1 MFRVCQRAGEQF
13 KSGRCLDK
21 GLLPLVKFPTPP
33 ACRPRFLLAAALI
46 PCLLAATGWTQTW
59 RQAQSGYR
67 LQLPRDHASHPDYR
81 IEWWYYTGNLADG
94 NSRRFGFQLTFFRV
108 GVRNRPENPSRW
120 AVRDLFMA
128 HLALSDL
135 ETGGFRFAER
145 LNRAGPGW
153 AGASTETYRVWNENW
168 EAGLGSD
175 GRHRLRARD
184 EDFGIDLEL
193 EPGRKPLLH
202 GQAGLS
208 RKGAQEGN
216 ASHYYSLTRMPTR
229 GRIWIEGRK
238 FEVSGLSW
246 MDHEF
251 GTSFLE
257 PEQTGWDW
265 FALQLDSGQDLMVF
279 QLRRSDGLLDP
290 HSSGT
295 LLDVSGK
302 ARTLGR
308 SDFSLEPV
316 RTWRSPHSGARYPI
330 QWRLSLPGQRL
341 SLTVT
346 AAQPD
351 QELRTPRSTQV
362 TYWEGAVVVTGSHG
376 ADPITGRG
384 YLEMT
389 GYAGQSMGDV
399 FRGDSGE

>member
-1 MFRVCQRAGEQF
+1 MLRRRPGERSGPSRGPGKELRRRA
-13 KSGRCLDK
+13 K
-21 GLLPLVKFPTPP
+21 LPVWPR
-33 ACRPRFLLAAALI
+33 CRPRFLPAALLV
-46 PCLLAATGWTQTW
+46 PCLLATLGWSQTW
-59 RQAQSGYR
+59 RQANPGYR
-67 LQLPRDHASHPDYR
+67 LQFPRDHASHPEYR
-81 IEWWYYTGNLADG
+81 IEWWYYTGNLVDSS
-94 NSRRFGFQLTFFRV
+94 SRRFGFQLTFFRA
-108 GVRNRPENPSRW
+108 GVRTRPENPSRW

-135 ETGGFRFAER
+135 ETGRFHFAER

-153 AGASTETYRVWNENW
+153 AGASTETYRVWNQNW
-168 EAGLGSD
+168 EAGLDSD

-184 EDFGIDLEL
+184 GDFGIDLVL
-193 EPGRKPLLH
+193 EPGRQPLLH

-208 RKGAQEGN
+208 QKGAQEGN

-229 GRIWIEGRK
+229 GSIRVDGRE
-238 FEVSGLSW
+238 FEVAGLSW

-257 PEQTGWDW
+257 REQIGWDW

-279 QLRRSDGLLDP
+279 QLRRSDGRRDP
-290 HSSGT
+290 NSSGT
-295 LLDVSGK
+295 LLDASGK
-302 ARTLGR
+302 PRALDR

-316 RTWRSPHSGARYPI
+316 RTWRSPHSGAGYPI
-330 QWRLSLPGQRL
+330 QWRLRLPRQGL

-351 QELRTPRSTQV
+351 QELRTRWSTGV
-362 TYWEGAVVVTGSHG
+362 TYWEGAVVVTGTRG
-376 ADPITGRG
+376 IDPVSGRG

-399 FRGDSGE
+399 FR

>member
-1 MFRVCQRAGEQF
+1 MLRRLPVERFGPSGGPDKARRPQVKFRVWPRW
-13 KSGRCLDK
+13 RPR
-21 GLLPLVKFPTPP
+21 LLPAAILV
-33 ACRPRFLLAAALI
+33 
-46 PCLLAATGWTQTW
+46 PCLLATIGWAQTW
-59 RQAQSGYR
+59 RQARPDYR
-67 LQLPRDHASHPDYR
+67 LQFPSDHASHPEYR
-81 IEWWYYTGNLADG
+81 IEWWYYTGNLAD
-94 NSRRFGFQLTFFRV
+94 SSLRRFGFQLTFFRA
-108 GVRNRPENPSRW
+108 GVRARPENPSRW

-135 ETGGFRFAER
+135 ATGRFHFAER

-153 AGASTETYRVWNENW
+153 AGASTETYRVWNESW
-168 EAGLGSD
+168 EAGLDSD

-184 EDFGIDLEL
+184 GDFGIDLVL
-193 EPGRKPLLH
+193 EPGRQPLLH

-208 RKGAQEGN
+208 QKGAQEGN

-229 GRIWIEGRK
+229 GSIRVDGRE
-238 FEVSGLSW
+238 FEIAGLSW

-257 PEQTGWDW
+257 PEQIGWDW

-279 QLRRSDGLLDP
+279 QLRRSDGRRDP
-290 HSSGT
+290 NSSGT
-295 LLDVSGK
+295 LLDDSGK
-302 ARTLGR
+302 PRALGR

-316 RTWRSPHSGARYPI
+316 RTWRSPHSGASYPI
-330 QWRLSLPGQRL
+330 QWRLSLPRQGL

-351 QELRTPRSTQV
+351 QELRTRWSTGV
-362 TYWEGAVVVTGSHG
+362 TYWEGAVVVTGTRG
-376 ADPITGRG
+376 ADPVSGRG

-399 FRGDSGE
+399 FR

>member
-1 MFRVCQRAGEQF
+1 VFLVRRRDDRQF
-13 KSGRCLDK
+13 KSGRRLDN
-21 GLLPLVKFPTPP
+21 GLHRLVKP
-33 ACRPRFLLAAALI
+33 AVLTAWRPRFLLAAALI
-46 PCLLAATGWTQTW
+46 PCLLAATGWTQAW
-59 RQAQSGYR
+59 RQARPGYP
-67 LQLPRDHASHPDYR
+67 LQFPRDHASHPEYR
-81 IEWWYYTGNLADG
+81 IEWWYYTGNLADSG
-94 NSRRFGFQLTFFRV
+94 SRRFGFQLTFFRV

-120 AVRDLFMA
+120 AVQDLFMA

-153 AGASTETYRVWNENW
+153 AGASTETYRVWNVSW
-168 EAGLGSD
+168 EAGLDSD
-175 GRHRLRARD
+175 GRHRLRARE

-208 RKGAQEGN
+208 RKGSQEGN
-216 ASHYYSLTRMPTR
+216 ASHYYSLTRMPTS
-229 GRIWIEGRK
+229 GRIWVDGRE
-238 FEVSGLSW
+238 FEVEGLSW

-257 PEQTGWDW
+257 PEQIGWDW
-265 FALQLDSGQDLMVF
+265 FALQLDSGQDLMLF
-279 QLRRSDGLLDP
+279 QLRRSDGRLDP
-290 HSSGT
+290 HSGGT
-295 LLDVSGK
+295 LLEASGQSR
-302 ARTLGR
+302 ALGR
-308 SDFSLEPV
+308 SDFTMEPV

-330 QWRLSLPGQRL
+330 QWRLSLPGRRL

-362 TYWEGAVVVTGSHG
+362 TYWEGAVVVTGTRG
-376 ADPITGRG
+376 NEPVTGRG

-399 FRGDSGE
+399 FRDGSGE

>member
-1 MFRVCQRAGEQF
+1 MFIVRQRPGEPGGP
-13 KSGRCLDK
+13 GRSPDTWL
-21 GLLPLVKFPTPP
+21 PP
-33 ACRPRFLLAAALI
+33 AVNSPTSPPRGPRLLLAVVLI

-59 RQAQSGYR
+59 RQARPGYR
-67 LQLPRDHASHPDYR
+67 LHFPRDHASHPEYR
-81 IEWWYYTGNLADG
+81 IEWWYYTGNLADS

-108 GVRNRPENPSRW
+108 GVRPRPENPSRW

-135 ETGGFRFAER
+135 ETGRFHFDER

-153 AGASTETYRVWNENW
+153 AGASAETYRVWNGTW
-168 EAGLGSD
+168 EARLGRD
-175 GRHRLRARD
+175 GRHRLRAGD
-184 EDFGIDLEL
+184 ETIGIALEL
-193 EPGRKPLLH
+193 EPGRGPLLH

-208 RKGAQEGN
+208 QKGAREGN

-229 GRIWIEGRK
+229 GRIRIDSRE
-238 FEVSGLSW
+238 FEVAGLSW

-257 PEQTGWDW
+257 PEQIGWDW
-265 FALQLDSGQDLMVF
+265 FALQLDSGQDLMLF
-279 QLRRSDGLLDP
+279 QVRRSDGRLDP

-295 LLDVSGK
+295 LLEASGRPR
-302 ARTLGR
+302 ALGR
-308 SDFSLEPV
+308 SDFSLEPL
-316 RTWRSPHSGARYPI
+316 RTWRSPHSGGRYPV

-351 QELRTPRSTQV
+351 QELRTPRSTGV
-362 TYWEGAVVVTGSHG
+362 TYWEGAVVVTGTRG
-376 ADPITGRG
+376 TDPVAGRG

-399 FRGDSGE
+399 FR

>member
-1 MFRVCQRAGEQF
+1 MVYRRTGEPF
-13 KSGRCLDK
+13 KPGHRPAK
-21 GLLPLVKFPTPP
+21 GLPRPVKYSIPP
-33 ACRPRFLLAAALI
+33 RPRLRILPATALI
-46 PCLLAATGWTQTW
+46 ACLLAGAGWAQTW

-67 LQLPRDHASHPDYR
+67 LQFPRDHASHPEYR

-94 NSRRFGFQLTFFRV
+94 NSRRFGFQLTFFRA

-135 ETGGFRFAER
+135 ETGRFHFAER
-145 LNRAGPGW
+145 MNRAGPGW
-153 AGASTETYRVWNENW
+153 AGASTETYRVWNESW
-168 EAGLGSD
+168 EAALDSD
-175 GRHRLRARD
+175 GHHRLRAGD
-184 EDFGIDLEL
+184 GDFGIDLEL
-193 EPGRKPLLH
+193 EPGRQPLLH
-202 GQAGLS
+202 GEAGLS

-216 ASHYYSLTRMPTR
+216 ASHYYSLTRMPSR
-229 GRIWIEGRK
+229 GTIRVDGRE
-238 FEVSGLSW
+238 FAVDGLSW

-257 PEQTGWDW
+257 PEQIGWDW
-265 FALQLDSGQDLMVF
+265 FALQLDSGQDLMLF
-279 QLRRSDGLLDP
+279 QLRPSDARLDP
-290 HSSGT
+290 HSGGT
-295 LLDVSGK
+295 LLEASGQS
-302 ARTLGR
+302 RVLGR
-308 SDFSLEPV
+308 SDFTMEAV
-316 RTWRSPHSGARYPI
+316 RSWQSPHSGARYPI

-362 TYWEGAVVVTGSHG
+362 TYWEGAVVVTGTRG
-376 ADPITGRG
+376 AEAVAGRG

-389 GYAGQSMGDV
+389 GYAGRSMSDV
-399 FRGDSGE
+399 FREGSGE

>member
-1 MFRVCQRAGEQF
+1 MVRRRPAERFGP
-13 KSGRCLDK
+13 GRGPEK
-21 GLLPLVKFPTPP
+21 GL
-33 ACRPRFLLAAALI
+33 RPRVKIRVWPRCWPRLLPAAVLI
-46 PCLLAATGWTQTW
+46 PCLLAATGWAQTW
-59 RQAQSGYR
+59 RQARPGYR
-67 LQLPRDHASHPDYR
+67 LQFPRDHASHPEYR
-81 IEWWYYTGNLADG
+81 IEWWYYTGNLADSS
-94 NSRRFGFQLTFFRV
+94 SRRFGFQLTFFRA

-135 ETGGFRFAER
+135 ETGRFHFAER

-153 AGASTETYRVWNENW
+153 AGASEETYRVWNGSW
-168 EAGLGSD
+168 KAMLGSG
-175 GRHRLRARD
+175 GRHQLRAGD
-184 EDFGIDLEL
+184 ETFGIDLEL
-193 EPGRKPLLH
+193 ESGRQPLLH
-202 GQAGLS
+202 GEAGLS
-208 RKGAQEGN
+208 RKGSQKGN

-229 GRIWIEGRK
+229 GRIRVDGRE
-238 FEVSGLSW
+238 FEVDGLSW

-257 PEQTGWDW
+257 PEQIGWDW
-265 FALQLDSGQDLMVF
+265 FALQLDSGQDLMLF
-279 QLRRSDGLLDP
+279 QVRRSDGRSDP

-295 LLDVSGK
+295 LLEASGQSR
-302 ARTLGR
+302 ALGK

-316 RTWRSPHSGARYPI
+316 RTWLSPHSGARYPV
-330 QWRLSLPGQRL
+330 QWRLSLPGQGL

-351 QELRTPRSTQV
+351 QELRTARSTGV
-362 TYWEGAVVVTGSHG
+362 TYWEGAVVVTGTRG
-376 ADPITGRG
+376 ADPVSGRG

-399 FRGDSGE
+399 FR

>member
-1 MFRVCQRAGEQF
+1 MVRRRSGGQF
-13 KSGRCLDK
+13 WSRRSPGKRPHSSA
-21 GLLPLVKFPTPP
+21 KFPIPLRR
-33 ACRPRFLLAAALI
+33 RPRLLLAAALI
-46 PCLLAATGWTQTW
+46 PCLLAGAGWAQTW
-59 RQAQSGYR
+59 RQARPGYR
-67 LQLPRDHASHPDYR
+67 LQFPRDHASHPEYR

-94 NSRRFGFQLTFFRV
+94 SSRRFGFQLTFFRA

-145 LNRAGPGW
+145 MNRAGPGW
-153 AGASTETYRVWNENW
+153 AGASTETYRVWNEGW
-168 EAGLGSD
+168 EAALDSD

-184 EDFGIDLEL
+184 QDFGIDLEL

-208 RKGAQEGN
+208 RKGSQEGN

-229 GRIWIEGRK
+229 GRIRIDGRE
-238 FEVSGLSW
+238 FEVDGLSW

-257 PEQTGWDW
+257 PDQIGWDW
-265 FALQLDSGQDLMVF
+265 FALQLDSGQDLMLF
-279 QLRRSDGLLDP
+279 QLRRSDARLAP
-290 HSSGT
+290 HSGGT
-295 LLDVSGK
+295 LLEASGQSR
-302 ARTLGR
+302 ALGR
-308 SDFSLEPV
+308 SDFTMEPA

-362 TYWEGAVVVTGSHG
+362 TYWEGAVVVTGTRG
-376 ADPITGRG
+376 ADPVTGRG

-389 GYAGQSMGDV
+389 GYAGRSMSDV
-399 FRGDSGE
+399 FRYGSGE

>member
-1 MFRVCQRAGEQF
+1 MLRRRPGERFGPSRGPGKELRRRA
-13 KSGRCLDK
+13 K
-21 GLLPLVKFPTPP
+21 LPVWPR
-33 ACRPRFLLAAALI
+33 CRPRLLPAALLV
-46 PCLLAATGWTQTW
+46 PCLLATIGWSQTW
-59 RQAQSGYR
+59 RQANLGYR
-67 LQLPRDHASHPDYR
+67 LQFPRDHASHPEYR
-81 IEWWYYTGNLADG
+81 IEWWYYTGNLADSS
-94 NSRRFGFQLTFFRV
+94 SRRFGFQLTFFRA
-108 GVRNRPENPSRW
+108 GVRTRPENPSRW

-135 ETGGFRFAER
+135 ETGRFHFAER

-153 AGASTETYRVWNENW
+153 AGASTETYRVWNQSW
-168 EAGLGSD
+168 EAGLDSD

-184 EDFGIDLEL
+184 GDFGIDLVL
-193 EPGRKPLLH
+193 EPGRQPLLH
-202 GQAGLS
+202 GRAGLS
-208 RKGAQEGN
+208 QKGSQEGN

-229 GRIWIEGRK
+229 GSIRVDGRE
-238 FEVSGLSW
+238 FEVAGSSW

-257 PEQTGWDW
+257 QEQIGWDW
-265 FALQLDSGQDLMVF
+265 FALQLDGGQDLMVF
-279 QLRRSDGLLDP
+279 QLRRSDGRRDP
-290 HSSGT
+290 NSSGT
-295 LLDVSGK
+295 LLDASGK
-302 ARTLGR
+302 RQGLGR

-330 QWRLSLPGQRL
+330 QWRLSLPRRGL

-351 QELRTPRSTQV
+351 QELRTRWSTGV
-362 TYWEGAVVVTGSHG
+362 TYWEGAVVVTGTRG
-376 ADPITGRG
+376 TDPVSGRG

-399 FRGDSGE
+399 FR

>member
-1 MFRVCQRAGEQF
+1 MVYRREGGEF
-13 KSGRCLDK
+13 WSRRFPDK
-21 GLLPLVKFPTPP
+21 KPHPSAKFPIPLRL
-33 ACRPRFLLAAALI
+33 RPRFLLAAALI

-67 LQLPRDHASHPDYR
+67 LQLPRDHASHPEYR

-216 ASHYYSLTRMPTR
+216 ASHYYSLTRMPTH

-399 FRGDSGE
+399 FR

>member
-1 MFRVCQRAGEQF
+1 MLRRVPGEQF
-13 KSGRCLDK
+13 GPSRGPDK
-21 GLLPLVKFPTPP
+21 EFRRRVKFRI
-33 ACRPRFLLAAALI
+33 RPRWRPRLLAAAILV
-46 PCLLAATGWTQTW
+46 PCLLAGAGWAQTW
-59 RQAQSGYR
+59 RQARPDYR
-67 LQLPRDHASHPDYR
+67 LQFPRDHASHPEYR
-81 IEWWYYTGNLADG
+81 IEWWYYTGNLADSS
-94 NSRRFGFQLTFFRV
+94 SRRFGFQLTFFRV
-108 GVRNRPENPSRW
+108 GVRARPENPSRW

-135 ETGGFRFAER
+135 ETGNFRFAER

-168 EAGLGSD
+168 EAGLGSH
-175 GRHRLRARD
+175 GRHRLRARG

-193 EPGRKPLLH
+193 NPGREPLLH

-216 ASHYYSLTRMPTR
+216 ASHYYSLTRMPTS
-229 GRIWIEGRK
+229 GRIWIDGRE
-238 FEVSGLSW
+238 FEVGGLSW

-279 QLRRSDGLLDP
+279 QLRRSDGRLDP

-302 ARTLGR
+302 ARALGR

-316 RTWRSPHSGARYPI
+316 RTWRSPHSRARYPI
-330 QWRLSLPGQRL
+330 QWRIRLPGQRL

-351 QELRTPRSTQV
+351 QELRTPNSTQV
-362 TYWEGAVVVTGSHG
+362 TYWEGAVVVTGTRG
-376 ADPITGRG
+376 ADPVTGRG

-389 GYAGQSMGDV
+389 GYAGQSMSDV
-399 FRGDSGE
+399 FR

>member
-1 MFRVCQRAGEQF
+1 MVYRREGGEF
-13 KSGRCLDK
+13 WSRRFPDK
-21 GLLPLVKFPTPP
+21 KPHPSAKFPIPLRL
-33 ACRPRFLLAAALI
+33 RPRFLLAAALI

-67 LQLPRDHASHPDYR
+67 LQLPRDHATHPEYR

-94 NSRRFGFQLTFFRV
+94 NSRRFGFQLTCFRV

-216 ASHYYSLTRMPTR
+216 ASHYYSLTRMPTH

-399 FRGDSGE
+399 FR

>member
-1 MFRVCQRAGEQF
+1 MVHRRDGGQFWSRRSPDKRRLPRA
-13 KSGRCLDK
+13 R
-21 GLLPLVKFPTPP
+21 LPIPP
-33 ACRPRFLLAAALI
+33 RRRPRLLLAAALV
-46 PCLLAATGWTQTW
+46 PCLLASAGWTQTW
-59 RQAQSGYR
+59 RQARPGYR
-67 LQLPRDHASHPDYR
+67 LHFPRDHASHPEYR
-81 IEWWYYTGNLADG
+81 VEWWYYTGNLADSG
-94 NSRRFGFQLTFFRV
+94 SRRFGFQLTFFRA
-108 GVRNRPENPSRW
+108 GVRNRPKNPSRW

-153 AGASTETYRVWNENW
+153 AGASETTYRVWNGSW
-168 EAGLGSD
+168 EAGLDSG

-184 EDFGIDLEL
+184 DDFGIDLEL

-229 GRIWIEGRK
+229 GRIRIDGRE
-238 FEVSGLSW
+238 FEVDGLSW

-257 PEQTGWDW
+257 SEQIGWDW
-265 FALQLDSGQDLMVF
+265 FALQLDSGQDLMLF
-279 QLRRSDGLLDP
+279 QLRRSDSRLDP
-290 HSSGT
+290 HSGGT
-295 LLDVSGK
+295 LLEASGQSR
-302 ARTLGR
+302 ALDR
-308 SDFSLEPV
+308 SEFTMEPV

-330 QWRLSLPGQRL
+330 QWRLSLPGQKL

-362 TYWEGAVVVTGSHG
+362 TYWEGAVVVTGARG
-376 ADPITGRG
+376 DDPVTGRG

-389 GYAGQSMGDV
+389 GYAGRPMSDV
-399 FRGDSGE
+399 FRGGSD

>member
-1 MFRVCQRAGEQF
+1 MVFRRAGAQVG
-13 KSGRCLDK
+13 SGRRSNN
-21 GLLPLVKFPTPP
+21 GLPPSVKLPIPP
-33 ACRPRFLLAAALI
+33 RPRLLLAAALI
-46 PCLLAATGWTQTW
+46 PCLLAGAGWAQTW
-59 RQAQSGYR
+59 RQARPGYR
-67 LQLPRDHASHPDYR
+67 LQFPRDHASHPEYR
-81 IEWWYYTGNLADG
+81 IEWWYYTGNLADS

-108 GVRNRPENPSRW
+108 GVRNRSENPSRW
-120 AVRDLFMA
+120 TVRDLFMA

-135 ETGGFRFAER
+135 ETGGFHFAER

-153 AGASTETYRVWNENW
+153 AGASTETYRVWNEGW
-168 EAGLGSD
+168 EAGLDSG
-175 GRHRLRARD
+175 GRHRLRARE

-193 EPGRKPLLH
+193 EPGREPLLH
-202 GQAGLS
+202 GQAGFS

-229 GRIWIEGRK
+229 GQIWIDGQK
-238 FEVSGLSW
+238 FEVGGLSW

-257 PEQTGWDW
+257 PEQIGWDW
-265 FALQLDSGQDLMVF
+265 FALQLDSGQDLMLF
-279 QLRRSDGLLDP
+279 QLRKSDGRLDP
-290 HSSGT
+290 HAGGT
-295 LLDVSGK
+295 LLETSGQS
-302 ARTLGR
+302 RPLGR
-308 SDFSLEPV
+308 SDFTMESV
-316 RTWRSPHSGARYPI
+316 RTWQSPHSGARYPI

-362 TYWEGAVVVTGSHG
+362 TYWEGAVVVTGTRG
-376 ADPITGRG
+376 ADPVTGRG

-399 FRGDSGE
+399 FRGGSGSE

>member
-1 MFRVCQRAGEQF
+1 MFLVRRRSGGQF
-13 KSGRCLDK
+13 KSGRRLNK
-21 GLLPLVKFPTPP
+21 GLHPLVKYPIPVGF
-33 ACRPRFLLAAALI
+33 RPRFLLAAALI

-59 RQAQSGYR
+59 RQARPGYR
-67 LQLPRDHASHPDYR
+67 LQFPRDHASHPEYR
-81 IEWWYYTGNLADG
+81 IEWWYYTGNLVDSS
-94 NSRRFGFQLTFFRV
+94 SRRFGFQLTFFRA

-135 ETGGFRFAER
+135 ETGVFRFAER

-153 AGASTETYRVWNENW
+153 AGAATETYRVWNESW
-168 EAGLGSD
+168 EASLDSD

-184 EDFGIDLEL
+184 RDFGIDLEL

-208 RKGAQEGN
+208 RKGAQDGN

-229 GRIWIEGRK
+229 GRIRMDGRE
-238 FEVSGLSW
+238 FDVSGLSW

-257 PEQTGWDW
+257 AEQIGWDW
-265 FALQLDSGQDLMVF
+265 FALQLDSGQDLMLF
-279 QLRRSDGLLDP
+279 QVRRSDGRLDA
-290 HSSGT
+290 HAGGT
-295 LLDVSGK
+295 LLEASGQSR
-302 ARTLGR
+302 ALGR
-308 SDFSLEPV
+308 SDFTMEPV
-316 RTWRSPHSGARYPI
+316 RTWQSPHSGARYPV
-330 QWRLSLPGQRL
+330 QWRLNLPGQRL

-362 TYWEGAVVVTGSHG
+362 TYWEGAVVVTGTRGSG
-376 ADPITGRG
+376 PVAGRG

-389 GYAGQSMGDV
+389 GYAGQSMSEV
-399 FRGDSGE
+399 FRGGSD